1 MQSVIMLYF
10 PPSASFPAAVAS
22 PLQVTL
28 PLEQLG
34 HLGSAD
40 RSVLLGC
47 PAADA
52 LTGPE
57 TLGRWHSSHC
67 SPFL

>member
-1 MQSVIMLYF
+1 MHSVIMLYF
-10 PPSASFPAAVAS
+10 PPSASFPAAVAP

-40 RSVLLGC
+40 RSVL
-47 PAADA
+47 
-52 LTGPE
+52 
-57 TLGRWHSSHC
+57 H
-67 SPFL
+67 